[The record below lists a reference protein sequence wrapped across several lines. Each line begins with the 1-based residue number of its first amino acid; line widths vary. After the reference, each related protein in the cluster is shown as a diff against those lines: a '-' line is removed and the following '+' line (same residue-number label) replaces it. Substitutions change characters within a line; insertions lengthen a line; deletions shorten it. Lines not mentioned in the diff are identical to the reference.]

1 MTTTTPR
8 DHRDL
13 QAAVAQ
19 LLAAGTGPAEGAVE
33 AVLHALRERLA
44 LDVVFVAEF
53 TGGRRVFRFV
63 DRAPGALPVQ
73 PGASHELELSFCQRV
88 VDGRLPELVP
98 DVAAL
103 GPEVDLPP
111 MPVRIGAHLGTPVVL
126 GNGRIFGTLCCFS
139 TAPRPDIDA
148 QDLQA
153 LHDCARLV
161 ARKLEAAEAQGRI
174 DPPLDSAHES
184 PAVYRSEVWNLH
196 GGWSLNLAAQRAW
209 LGA

>member
-1 MTTTTPR
+1 
-8 DHRDL
+8 
-13 QAAVAQ
+13 
-19 LLAAGTGPAEGAVE
+19 
-33 AVLHALRERLA
+33 
-44 LDVVFVAEF
+44 
-53 TGGRRVFRFV
+53 
-63 DRAPGALPVQ
+63 
-73 PGASHELELSFCQRV
+73 
-88 VDGRLPELVP
+88 
-98 DVAAL
+98 
-103 GPEVDLPP
+103 
-111 MPVRIGAHLGTPVVL
+111 
-126 GNGRIFGTLCCFS
+126 FGTLCCFS